1 MPKSMREQVSVTIS
15 RLVIR
20 LRRIPRLFKSRG
32 MLCIP
37 GIKSLKS
44 LRDFKGPWMNA
55 AKSRGATADSAE
67 VTCRRITP
75 TSMAKLLERISPYLT
90 SRGKPGTTGF
100 SPWGSIFIF
109 VFSGYTCLFF
119 INPAAAGGAKQIKA
133 HPHAQKGSLPSIVD
147 LKAKAE
153 EYNTRA
159 IDLFE
164 EGRYVEAQ
172 ELWEKAVELMEH
184 PRSARFGFDA
194 GVEEPQPP
202 ESSDAPP
209 ADEPLEVSPIAAR
222 YQSGLSLLEQKEYG
236 EAQKVFQEID
246 LMEPG
251 YRNTKRYLTV
261 IDELLREEDLPTTQ
275 GLMDDG
281 PQGQATAD
289 YEEYPAM
296 AQEPRGADADPEFD
310 RRREEA
316 QWEEAVEEAEQK
328 LLEQIA
334 ERVEPV
340 YQRALQHYKSKEYVE
355 ARRSFEE
362 VQVLMPDY
370 KLTAKY
376 LDGIDD
382 DILYARQQQEEAQR
396 LAEERARRQDE
407 LEFRKTIAAKEEN
420 YRKELSGKAE
430 EIYRQ
435 AIADFRNRKFE
446 EAEDNF
452 RKVDTMASGYKLT
465 GKYLER
471 VQQLRDDEARS
482 RAEEESRRQA
492 VMEHDAEED
501 MKRTVEE
508 SERLRRQESRERVE
522 AAYQGART
530 HYGQGELGKARVGF
544 SEVERLSPDY
554 RSARKYLALIEK
566 DMAREQELEIETA
579 PGMEPAAPS
588 LKKAKQA
595 VVPASR
601 KREEAQQYYQQ
612 AKEFYKKRQ
621 FDRAKESFQ
630 KADALVK
637 DYQATGKFLARI
649 DTDIDQEKKYQQ
661 MLERRDARRQERE
674 KALEQKR
681 AAAKEASARR
691 RQETRGLRETATRIK
706 NERDKMINRKL
717 VELYREAESDY
728 KNHLY
733 ALAKERFH
741 EVQRIS
747 PGYKSTEEYLE
758 RIAYEDR
765 TEAAVEVASVPG
777 HVPPYAKVEILPPP
791 VQEEIAHGRE
801 IVPVPVAQEKFAA
814 PAVATAPGD
823 DVTFAYDEAV
833 SLFKRKNYVQA
844 REKFDHVDQV
854 YPGYKSTSG
863 YLTRI
868 DSLLQRE
875 RQRQLQEQQQAF
887 AHAVRREK
895 AARERAR
902 PAVVEQTA
910 MEMPGPANIV
920 AAPAEVSVKDEPVKP
935 DDPSSVKAREL
946 FQEAVKLYASNQFVP
961 AREKFLELERLKPG
975 YKTTPKYLAW
985 IEEALVREAKKA
997 EREKQRQDREAA
1009 RVAAKEKAAQKLA
1022 EKNKLKIQRAEEKDR
1037 QRLLKEAELKYGQ
1050 AVTAYAKKDFAGAR
1064 QKFIEVGALYPGFKE
1079 TTQYLSRVDADIAAQ
1094 NKKSKEVVAAPIYVR
1109 PPKDIAKEK
1118 DYLKAEELFDQ
1129 AVRLYGSN
1137 QLVLSREKFQEV
1149 DRLVPDY
1156 KTTRK
1161 YFERIDRA
1169 LAKDQ
1174 EKADRIK
1181 QKQDKETA
1189 RRIAMENATKQRQ
1202 EARNARL
1209 EAQAQKTREQAEKIR
1224 QEEETARI
1232 KQQERELEAKQR
1244 REDIQAAHRE
1254 TSAQKAREKAENAH
1268 QMEEV
1273 RKKREQQQE
1282 RAKPLPPNVP
1292 EQKFGWVNPPD
1303 WDAVDLTQDAAALR
1317 RQYARIQK
1325 ERKNLQIVIHAR
1337 VDQTYARAVQLY
1349 KMGHYTGAKSLFDE
1363 IAAVQPSFKGTKDFL
1378 IRIDQK
1384 LAKSPA
1390 AAGAPKNAVVAPS
1403 VYVKPRVQVVS
1414 DILDS
1419 FEAPRQ

>member
-15 RLVIR
+15 RLVI
-20 LRRIPRLFKSRG
+20 
-32 MLCIP
+32 
-37 GIKSLKS
+37 
-44 LRDFKGPWMNA
+44 
-55 AKSRGATADSAE
+55 
-67 VTCRRITP
+67 
-75 TSMAKLLERISPYLT
+75 
-90 SRGKPGTTGF
+90 
-100 SPWGSIFIF
+100 FIF
-109 VFSGYTCLFF
+109 VFSGYACLFF
-119 INPAAAGGAKQIKA
+119 INPAAAGGTKQIKA

-172 ELWEKAVELMEH
+172 ELWEKAVELMER

-194 GVEEPQPP
+194 GVEEQHPS
-202 ESSDAPP
+202 ESSDVPP

-246 LMEPG
+246 LMRPG

-261 IDELLREEDLPTTQ
+261 IDELLSEEDLSTTQ

-281 PQGQATAD
+281 PQGQAAAD
-289 YEEYPAM
+289 YEEEYPAM
-296 AQEPRGADADPEFD
+296 AQESRGADADPEFD
-310 RRREEA
+310 HRREEA

-334 ERVEPV
+334 ERVEPI
-340 YQRALQHYKSKEYVE
+340 YQRALQHYKNKEYVE

-362 VQVLMPDY
+362 VQVFSPDY

-396 LAEERARRQDE
+396 LAEERSRRQDE
-407 LEFRKTIAAKEEN
+407 LEFRKTIAAKEEI
-420 YRKELSGKAE
+420 YRKELTGKAE

-452 RKVDTMASGYKLT
+452 RKVDAMASGYKLT

-471 VQQLRDDEARS
+471 VQQSRDDEARL

-508 SERLRRQESRERVE
+508 SERVRQQESRERVE
-522 AAYQGART
+522 AAYQGARA
-530 HYGQGELGKARVGF
+530 HYGQGELKKARAGF

-566 DMAREQELEIETA
+566 DMAREQELEIEMA

-588 LKKAKQA
+588 LKETEKA

-612 AKEFYKKRQ
+612 AKELYKKRQ
-621 FDRAKESFQ
+621 FDRAKEFFQ

-649 DTDIDQEKKYQQ
+649 DTDINREKKYQQ
-661 MLERRDARRQERE
+661 MLEQQDARRQERE

-733 ALAKERFH
+733 ALARERFS

-747 PGYKSTEEYLE
+747 PGYKSTEKYLE
-758 RIAYEDR
+758 RIAYENQ
-765 TEAAVEVASVPG
+765 TEVTVEAASTLG
-777 HVPPYAKVEILPPP
+777 HVPVHAKAEILPPP
-791 VQEEIAHGRE
+791 VQEEIAHAGE

-833 SLFKRKNYVQA
+833 SLFKRRDYVQA
-844 REKFDHVDQV
+844 REKFDHVDQL

-863 YLTRI
+863 YLTRL

-875 RQRQLQEQQQAF
+875 RQRQLQERQQAF
-887 AHAVRREK
+887 ARAVRREK

-902 PAVVEQTA
+902 PAVVEPTA
-910 MEMPGPANIV
+910 MEMP
-920 AAPAEVSVKDEPVKP
+920 EPEPTPIKP

-961 AREKFLELERLKPG
+961 AREKFLELERLQPG

-997 EREKQRQDREAA
+997 QREKQRRDWEAA
-1009 RVAAKEKAAQKLA
+1009 RVAAAEKSAQKLA
-1022 EKNKLKIQRAEEKDR
+1022 EKNKLKIQRAEEKER
-1037 QRLLKEAELKYGQ
+1037 QRLLKEAERKYGQ
-1050 AVTAYAKKDFAGAR
+1050 AVTAYAKKDFTGAR

-1079 TTQYLSRVDADIAAQ
+1079 TAQYLGRVDADIAAR

-1109 PPKDIAKEK
+1109 PSKDIAKER
-1118 DYLKAEELFDQ
+1118 DHLRAEELFEQ
-1129 AVRLYGSN
+1129 GVRFYRSN

-1156 KTTRK
+1156 KSTRK
-1161 YFERIDRA
+1161 YVQRIDRV

-1174 EKADRIK
+1174 ERADRIK

-1189 RRIAMENATKQRQ
+1189 RRIARENAIKEKQ
-1202 EARNARL
+1202 EARNALL
-1209 EAQAQKTREQAEKIR
+1209 EAQAQKTREQAEKVW
-1224 QEEETARI
+1224 QKEETARI

-1244 REDIQAAHRE
+1244 REDTQIARRE
-1254 TSAQKAREKAENAH
+1254 TNAQKAHEQAEKVR
-1268 QMEEV
+1268 QKEETARV
-1273 RKKREQQQE
+1273 KQQE
-1282 RAKPLPPNVP
+1282 RELEAKQRREDAQNARDKEEKARQIEEAKKKKEQPREQAKPFPPDMP
-1292 EQKFGWVNPPD
+1292 EPKFGWVNPPD
-1303 WDAVDLTQDAAALR
+1303 GDTVDLTQDAAALR

-1325 ERKNLQIVIHAR
+1325 ERKNLQAVIQAR

-1349 KMGHYTGAKSLFDE
+1349 KLGHYTGAKSLFDE
-1363 IAAVQPSFKGTKDFL
+1363 IAAVRPSFKGTKDFL

-1390 AAGAPKNAVVAPS
+1390 AVVAPENAVMAPS
-1403 VYVKPRVQVVS
+1403 VYVKPRAQVVS

-1419 FEAPRQ
+1419 LEAPRQ